1 MRFWIDL
8 SIGTHNMKIEVNIAV
23 IKLSLIIFN
32 LGFFKNALPINLNY
46 QTLVLIQNNNI
57 KFI

>member
-1 MRFWIDL
+1 
-8 SIGTHNMKIEVNIAV
+8 MKIEVNIAV